1 MPAYLMHIYYM
12 HAVFNKST
20 LINAFFSRSN
30 KELIKRMLRSL
41 VEKTRIEIVSFFFNK
56 ALKKLTHFTVVATPV
71 ATRLSVCSALASFK
85 KT

>member
-1 MPAYLMHIYYM
+1 MPAYLMHIYCM

-41 VEKTRIEIVSFFFNK
+41 VEKSRIEIVSFFFK
-56 ALKKLTHFTVVATPV
+56 ETLKKLTILQWWQLLLQQGFLYVVN
-71 ATRLSVCSALASFK
+71 
-85 KT
+85 